1 MTTNLRTANLPKE
14 IGDACDI
21 VIICVKDYQAVS
33 EVSFSSGGLTET
45 KNSDL
50 IVVQCS
56 TISPEESSSMADL
69 YSKKHIRMLSV
80 PMLGGITAAERG
92 EIPLVCAGD
101 KITYDTALP
110 VLKDL
115 SNQIFYVGSNHRIAS
130 VLKLA
135 LNINIALISLAL
147 AEVWY
152 LLEEPG
158 WTQGCL

>member
-14 IGDACDI
+14 IGDTCDI

-80 PMLGGITAAERG
+80 PMLGGISLRWKEA
-92 EIPLVCAGD
+92 
-101 KITYDTALP
+101 KY
-110 VLKDL
+110 
-115 SNQIFYVGSNHRIAS
+115 HWS
-130 VLKLA
+130 V
-135 LNINIALISLAL
+135 
-147 AEVWY
+147 
-152 LLEEPG
+152 
-158 WTQGCL
+158 QGTR